1 MILINLKDEYEVNH
15 RVKILREWLNLTRD
29 EFSKKTSIGS
39 TQLANIE
46 QKKQKAYAWH
56 IQAIGKEWPQYAYWL
71 VTGETIPEA
80 GQISPE
86 LEETRK
92 NLLKVG

>member
-1 MILINLKDEYEVNH
+1 MNLTDEYEINH
-15 RVKILREWLNLTRD
+15 RVKNLREWLNLSRD

-46 QKKQKAYAWH
+46 QRKQKAYAWH
-56 IQAIGKEWPQYAYWL
+56 IQAIAKEWPEYAYWL
-71 VTGETIPEA
+71 ITGGTIPEA

-86 LEETRK
+86 MEETRK
-92 NLLKVG
+92 NLLKAG